1 MNKIF
6 KGQIIKNQ
14 AFAENVYLI
23 SLNLSSRI
31 DAKPG
36 QFFILRVNDRFD
48 PLLGRPF
55 SVFDLEDNKL
65 SFLYRVKGK
74 GTKILSNLPEGE
86 KIQITGPFGKWYPF
100 PKDDYVVIA
109 GGIGIAS
116 VFYLMKKFPKK
127 AYLFYGA
134 REKSEI
140 LFFEKLKELAN
151 YIYISTECGSAD
163 YKGIVTEAFKEK
175 GMHLNFP
182 IYACGPMVMIKEL
195 KNLLKNKK
203 EIPCF
208 VAVEERM
215 ACGLGACLGCVI
227 ETKDGLKRVCTEGP
241 VFPINDLKL

>member
-14 AFAENVYLI
+14 ALTENVY
-23 SLNLSSRI
+23 SLSLKIPVKI

-36 QFFILRVNDRFD
+36 QFFLLRVNNRFD

-55 SVFDLEDNKL
+55 SIFNLEEDKL
-65 SFLYRVKGK
+65 DFLYRVKGK
-74 GTKILSNLPEGE
+74 GTKILSSIHEGE
-86 KIQITGPFGKWYPF
+86 EIQLTGPFGKWYPF
-100 PKDDYVVIA
+100 PKDEYIVIA

-116 VFYLMKKFPKK
+116 VFYLMKKFPHK
-127 AYLFYGA
+127 AFLFYGA
-134 REKSEI
+134 REQREI
-140 LFFEKLKELAN
+140 FFYEELKKLAKDVC
-151 YIYISTECGSAD
+151 ISTECGSVD
-163 YKGIVTEAFKEK
+163 YKGVVTEAFKER
-175 GMHLNFP
+175 GINLNLP

-195 KNLLKNKK
+195 KNLLKER
-203 EIPCF
+203 EIPCY

-241 VFPINDLKL
+241 VFPIDDLKL

>member
-1 MNKIF
+1 MNKILQG
-6 KGQIIKNQ
+6 KIIKNQ
-14 AFAENVYLI
+14 ALTERVYLI
-23 SLNLSSRI
+23 SLKIPFSI

-36 QFFILRVNDRFD
+36 QFFILRMNERHD

-55 SVFDLEDNKL
+55 SIYDLEGDKL

-74 GTKILSNLPEGE
+74 GTKILSKLHIDEE
-86 KIQITGPFGKWYPF
+86 IQLTGPFGRWYPF

-116 VFYLMKKFPKK
+116 VYYLMKKFPKK

-134 REKSEI
+134 RDKKEI
-140 LFFEKLKELAN
+140 FFYDELKNIAKD
-151 YIYISTECGSAD
+151 ICISTECGAVD
-163 YKGIVTEAFKEK
+163 YKGVVTEAFREK
-175 GMHLNFP
+175 GINLNLP

-195 KNLLKNKK
+195 KNLLRDKK
-203 EIPCF
+203 EMHCF

-227 ETKDGLKRVCTEGP
+227 ETTDGLKRVCTEGP
-241 VFPINDLKL
+241 VFNLNELKL